1 MLVTLNE
8 VLKDAQ
14 KNKYAVGLFNTV
26 NLEMAKGVLAAATE
40 ANSPVIIGTAEV
52 LLPFSSLEELASMLV
67 PMAKK
72 AKIPVVLHFDHGLTL
87 DCVHKAIALGFSSVM
102 YDCSTKSYNENVR
115 DVRAMVEFA
124 HSRGISV
131 EAELGHVGQGDN
143 YAVDGV
149 SALTNPEEAKKFFEL
164 TDVDCL
170 AVAVGT
176 AHGVYV
182 GTPHID
188 FERLKDI
195 NAACG
200 KPLVLHG
207 GSGSGDE
214 NISKACT
221 MGITKV
227 NIVTDVM
234 IATNNAI
241 IKAALPDPDAR
252 FFYKV
257 VHDAT
262 YDFAKHA
269 FELTGCIGKAAS
281 GCKKDVVSG
290 GDLVYKE

>member
-1 MLVTLNE
+1 MFVPMKEIVDRAYAGGYAVPALPSQNE
-8 VLKDAQ
+8 VQIRATIE
-14 KNKYAVGLFNTV
+14 A
-26 NLEMAKGVLAAATE
+26 AAAT
-40 ANSPVIIGTAEV
+40 NSPLIFLTGNRGDAMFNHYMVKRFAEEVDIPVALCLDHSPTFEDCVMGIKTGCSAIMADRSVKSFEENVAEV
-52 LLPFSSLEELASMLV
+52 SLL
-67 PMAKK
+67 
-72 AKIPVVLHFDHGLTL
+72 AKI
-87 DCVHKAIALGFSSVM
+87 
-102 YDCSTKSYNENVR
+102 
-115 DVRAMVEFA
+115 A
-124 HSRGISV
+124 HAAGVSI

-269 FELTGCIGKAAS
+269 FDRLHRKGCFR
-281 GCKKDVVSG
+281 
-290 GDLVYKE
+290 L